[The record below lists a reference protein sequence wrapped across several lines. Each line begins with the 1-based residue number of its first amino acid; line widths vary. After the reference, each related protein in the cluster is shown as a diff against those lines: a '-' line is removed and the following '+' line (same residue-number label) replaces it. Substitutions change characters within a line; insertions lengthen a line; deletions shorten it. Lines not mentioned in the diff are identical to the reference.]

1 MSELNCYYC
10 DKIVT
15 SDPGYEGSEAAHD
28 LGSAAPRC
36 PRHWRY
42 VCDSCGEPAHFMAT
56 GYDTD
61 AEKLFCSK
69 CATAREEVADGFWG
83 WKYFFAY
90 RSPWSDLWSP
100 ALDRLEYEGAH
111 PLQTVDA
118 RESAER
124 GISKETHLT
133 RYPMSSDRWH
143 ARPEREFTDIDAQ
156 ANWNRNA
163 DRWHTLYDEDG
174 DPNRRYQS
182 DEPMLEFLGEVTGN
196 RILDV
201 GSGNGYLCRKLA
213 RSGASM
219 TGIEL
224 SDRFLEIAATFERD
238 EPLGIDYRHGSASDV
253 GDLPDAHFDKAVSNY
268 TLMDIR
274 DYRGAL
280 REVFRVLRPGG
291 RFVTVISHPSFM
303 SDPAGWV
310 STAPD
315 SPRGEDRAGWRTD
328 LYFRRGPYLSQ
339 WGDLDPV
346 LSFHRPLRD
355 YWEAFVETGFKVE
368 GFEEP
373 SITERGRRE
382 LPVSRVE
389 RALRIPY
396 SCIFL
401 LAKPGGAQ

>member
-10 DKIVT
+10 DKIVA
-15 SDPGYEGSEAAHD
+15 SDPGYKASEAAHD

-42 VCDSCGEPAHFMAT
+42 VCESCGEPAHFMAT
-56 GYDTD
+56 GYDAKAD
-61 AEKLFCSK
+61 KLFCSN
-69 CATAREEVADGFWG
+69 CATARDEVADGFWG

-100 ALDRLEYEGAH
+100 ALDRLEYEGSH
-111 PLQTVDA
+111 PLQTADA

-133 RYPMSSDRWH
+133 RYPASNDRWH
-143 ARPEREFTDIDAQ
+143 ARPEQEFTDVDAQ

-174 DPNRRYQS
+174 DRNRRYQS
-182 DEPMLEFLGEVTGN
+182 DEPMLELLGEV
-196 RILDV
+196 
-201 GSGNGYLCRKLA
+201 
-213 RSGASM
+213 
-219 TGIEL
+219 
-224 SDRFLEIAATFERD
+224 
-238 EPLGIDYRHGSASDV
+238 
-253 GDLPDAHFDKAVSNY
+253 
-268 TLMDIR
+268 
-274 DYRGAL
+274 GAL

-355 YWEAFVETGFKVE
+355 YWEAFVENGFKVD

-373 SITERGRRE
+373 SITERGAPRATRLSGRE
-382 LPVSRVE
+382 GVAYTVFMYLP
-389 RALRIPY
+389 A
-396 SCIFL
+396 
-401 LAKPGGAQ
+401 G